1 MNRLIVCLKKPCQV
15 WAIALAASFAFFACS
30 NGDEV
35 AGGVTDIGNSV
46 AKEPEYDLIL
56 GEVLDAQGNGV
67 ARARV
72 VLYTDGFTSDDK
84 ADFRDSVE
92 TVSDSTGSF
101 SFKLERMRFVGY
113 DYLNRKRTYSGF
125 EEEGSNMF
133 LYAEHEGLSLLVG
146 GMGLEGY
153 YKMQIDKPR
162 TMKGS
167 LDGKSS
173 GYVRLAATDIVSE
186 IDGDGRFTLEGV
198 PSGRRMELFY
208 VEGDTAKGRLQFATT
223 DSRDTISLPPLEI
236 LEGNDGYMTSRDFG
250 YDYGIDTYAPN
261 FVSNNKQRE
270 IPLQLHYVET
280 NAVVYDNDS
289 TLADSVTRVEGV
301 RGNKKAI
308 LLSPGQFIDLDT
320 LDPTGGDFTLSLW
333 TKWGGPNGEHQV
345 LFSQRAYWSD
355 STSRFQ
361 WHYEVN
367 SGTFAVMK
375 SMPGWPEAVY
385 FGDSTSVPVG
395 EWAFLVLVSKNH
407 KVSMYVNG
415 EPVPIAGS
423 DGTEFAGE
431 FVPNELNRSVP
442 FRIGGNE
449 IETETWNGPLDEIW
463 IETLARSPEWIRAR
477 YEALKP
483 E

>member
-1 MNRLIVCLKKPCQV
+1 MRHLIVCPKLL
-15 WAIALAASFAFFACS
+15 ALAATFALLACS
-30 NGDEV
+30 NGEDV

-72 VLYTDGFTSDDK
+72 VLYTDGFYSNSK
-84 ADFRDSVE
+84 ENFRDSVG
-92 TVSDSTGSF
+92 TVSDSVGHF
-101 SFKLERMRFVGY
+101 HFELEREGTSKVHVVDSAYM
-113 DYLNRKRTYSGF
+113 NRTRTYSGF

-186 IDGDGRFTLEGV
+186 IDENGRFTLEGV

-236 LEGNDGYMTSRDFG
+236 LDGNDGYMTSRDFG

-261 FVSNNKQRE
+261 FVSEHKQRE

-301 RGNKKAI
+301 RGDKKAI

-367 SGTFAVMK
+367 SGSFAVMK

-463 IETLARSPEWIRAR
+463 IETLARSPEYIRAH
-477 YEALKP
+477 YETVGSR
-483 E
+483 